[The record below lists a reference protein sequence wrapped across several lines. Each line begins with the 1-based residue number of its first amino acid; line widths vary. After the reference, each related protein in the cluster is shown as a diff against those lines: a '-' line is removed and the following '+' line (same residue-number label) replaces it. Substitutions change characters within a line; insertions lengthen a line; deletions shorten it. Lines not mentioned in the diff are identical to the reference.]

1 MQKVSKRLAGGRVS
15 GWVSGLAPHR
25 RLAVL
30 ALALLGS
37 LAAVACDDD
46 PTGPQTPEDVEF
58 AASLGVNLAAMTRLP
73 SGVYIQT
80 LQAGEGEALV
90 DGSRARVDYA
100 LWLPSGQ
107 AIDAGEDVEFP
118 IAAGSVIDGF
128 RFGVIGMKPGEDR
141 LIVVP
146 SQLGYGASGVAGIPP
161 HSVLVF
167 RVVLRSFTPV

>member
-1 MQKVSKRLAGGRVS
+1 MSKRLFGAQ
-15 GWVSGLAPHR
+15 APARAYR
-25 RLAVL
+25 RLAIL
-30 ALALLGS
+30 ALALFGS
-37 LAAVACDDD
+37 LSAVACDDD

-58 AASLGVNLAAMTRLP
+58 AASLGVNLGAMTRLP

-80 LQAGEGEALV
+80 LQGGEGEALV
-90 DGSRARVDYA
+90 DGSLARVDYA

-107 AIDAGEDVEFP
+107 AIDAGEDVWLVTATPVEL
-118 IAAGSVIDGF
+118 AGSVIDGF